1 MPIARDGYIMPM
13 MMTRACVAQVNL
25 ARAIGA
31 FTSARSSRRKSDD
44 SSAYDDESVAEES
57 SKAGSAFRS
66 ALSRAKSEASTR
78 KDEPPMPAE
87 GDANESG
94 LAARVSAHE
103 PSLDCLFEDF
113 DATNVPNEPLDT
125 SGRADDPRS
134 RNGEE

>member
-1 MPIARDGYIMPM
+1 MRSA
-13 MMTRACVAQVNL
+13 AQANL

-94 LAARVSAHE
+94 SAARERA
-103 PSLDCLFEDF
+103 SLDCLFEDF
-113 DATNVPNEPLDT
+113 DDATELNAEPPDT
-125 SGRADDPRS
+125 SGR
-134 RNGEE
+134 

>member
-1 MPIARDGYIMPM
+1 MPM

-87 GDANESG
+87 GDANEP
-94 LAARVSAHE
+94 ARVSAHE

-134 RNGEE
+134 LNGEE